1 MIHISEKRIIASGVE
16 ALLIGDITKG
26 VMKGNNMLSYFPFHL
41 AVDQRIKS
49 LIPWINR
56 SSWARIH

>member
-49 LIPWINR
+49 LIP
-56 SSWARIH
+56 